1 MLRFRLHIVAP
12 CGRLTDDNH
21 LRLASRPWLFWV
33 KQARQWR
40 LSGMLTLYTDSS
52 ADAGGGGCFMRA
64 TGCYLYRVGT

>member
-1 MLRFRLHIVAP
+1 MLRFRLHIGAP

-40 LSGMLTLYTDSS
+40 LSGRIITNTDSS
-52 ADAGGGGCFMRA
+52 ADAGDGGYSMRA